1 MRALVQ
7 RVSQASVRVGDETIS
22 RIGPGL
28 VVLLGISSND
38 GADHVDYM
46 IGKISTLRIFEDEKD
61 EQRRMNLSL
70 IDVGGAMLVV
80 SQFTLLGDVRKGR
93 RPSFVGAAEPQMA
106 QRLYEDFVAGVRRR
120 GIAVETGR
128 FGDHMAVELTN
139 DGPVTIWID
148 SDDVATLGGG
158 AD

>member
-7 RVSQASVRVGDETIS
+7 RVSQASVRVGDETLS

-28 VVLLGISSND
+28 VVLLGVSATD
-38 GADHVDYM
+38 AADHVDYM
-46 IGKISTLRIFEDEKD
+46 IGKIATLRIFED
-61 EQRRMNLSL
+61 EQRRMNLSV

-93 RPSFVGAAEPQMA
+93 RPSFVGAAEPEKA
-106 QRLYEDFVAGVRRR
+106 KRLYEDFVAGVRRR

-139 DGPVTIWID
+139 DGPVTLWID

-158 AD
+158 SD